1 MEIFHTIRE
10 MQAWSAAQKRQGK
23 TIGIVPTMG
32 FLHEGHLS
40 LIDAARANGAE
51 LVVVTIFVNPIQFA
65 PNEDF
70 DSYPRDFEH
79 DRALCEGKRVD
90 AVFAP
95 TPAEMYPA
103 PITCYVSERKLSKG
117 LCAKT
122 RPTHFD
128 GVTTVV
134 TKLFNAVLPDIAVF
148 GQKDAQQARVL
159 KRMIRDLNFPI
170 RMIIAPIIREPDG
183 LARSSRNKYLNET
196 ERKNALVLSRSLREA
211 RAELEKG
218 ECDLQKIA
226 SDISAKITASGGK
239 VDYVE
244 TVDADELEPATKY
257 QGRPVMIALA
267 AYFGKTRLIDNLL
280 YGSENSHGTC

>member
-1 MEIFHTIRE
+1 MEIFRTIRE
-10 MQAWSAAQKRQGK
+10 MQAWSMAQKRQGK
-23 TIGIVPTMG
+23 SIGIVPTMG

-79 DRALCEGKRVD
+79 DRALCEEKKAD
-90 AVFAP
+90 AIFAP
-95 TPAEMYPA
+95 TSSEMYPA

-170 RMIIAPIIREPDG
+170 KMVIAPIVREADG
-183 LARSSRNKYLNET
+183 LAKSSRNKYLSEI

-211 RAELEKG
+211 RAALEKG
-218 ECDLQKIA
+218 ERDLTKLTSEIAAKIA
-226 SDISAKITASGGK
+226 AAGGR

-244 TVDADELEPATKY
+244 SVDADELEPVTSY
-257 QGRPVMIALA
+257 EGRPVMIALA
-267 AYFGKTRLIDNLL
+267 AYFGTTRLIDNLL
-280 YGSENSHGTC
+280 Y

>member
-1 MEIFHTIRE
+1 MEIFRTIHE
-10 MQAWSAAQKRQGK
+10 MQAWSMAQKRQGK

-40 LIDAARANGAE
+40 LIDAARANGAD

-79 DRALCEGKRVD
+79 DRALCEEKHAD
-90 AVFAP
+90 AIFAP
-95 TPAEMYPA
+95 TTSEMYPA
-103 PITCYVSERKLSKG
+103 PITCYVTERKLSKG

-134 TKLFNAVLPDIAVF
+134 TKLFNAVLPDIGVF

-170 RMIIAPIIREPDG
+170 KMVIAPIVREADG
-183 LARSSRNKYLNET
+183 LAKSSRNKYLSAA
-196 ERKNALVLSRSLREA
+196 ERQNALVLSRSLREA

-218 ECDLQKIA
+218 ERDLTKLTAEIA
-226 SDISAKITASGGK
+226 AKITAAGGK

-244 TVDADELEPATKY
+244 AVDADELEPVTQY
-257 QGRPVMIALA
+257 QGKPVMIALA
-267 AYFGKTRLIDNLL
+267 AYFGTTRLIDNLL
-280 YGSENSHGTC
+280 Y

>member
-1 MEIFHTIRE
+1 MEIFRTIRE
-10 MQAWSAAQKRQGK
+10 MQTWSMNQKRQGK

-79 DRALCEGKRVD
+79 DRALCEEKKAD
-90 AVFAP
+90 AIFAP
-95 TPAEMYPA
+95 TAAEMYPA

-170 RMIIAPIIREPDG
+170 KMVIAPIVREADG
-183 LARSSRNKYLNET
+183 LAKSSRNKYLSET

-211 RAELEKG
+211 RAALENG
-218 ECDLQKIA
+218 ERDLTKLTAEIA
-226 SDISAKITASGGK
+226 AKITAAGGR

-244 TVDADELEPATKY
+244 AVDADELEPVTAY

-267 AYFGKTRLIDNLL
+267 AYFGTTRLIDNLL
-280 YGSENSHGTC
+280 Y

>member
-1 MEIFHTIRE
+1 
-10 MQAWSAAQKRQGK
+10 MQAWSMTQKRQGK
-23 TIGIVPTMG
+23 VIGIVPTMG

-79 DRALCEGKRVD
+79 DRALLEDKKVD

-95 TPAEMYPA
+95 TPQEMYPA

-134 TKLFNAVLPDIAVF
+134 TKLFNAVLPDLAVF

-159 KRMIRDLNFPI
+159 KRMVRDLNFPI
-170 RMIIAPIIREPDG
+170 RMVIAPIVREADG
-183 LARSSRNKYLNET
+183 LAKSSRNKYLST
-196 ERKNALVLSRSLREA
+196 AERQNALVLSRSLREA
-211 RAELEKG
+211 RAKLEKG
-218 ECDLQKIA
+218 ERDLTRLTAEIA
-226 SDISAKITASGGK
+226 AKITAAGGK

-244 TVDADELEPATKY
+244 AVDAEELDPVTEY
-257 QGRPVMIALA
+257 RDRPVMIALA
-267 AYFGKTRLIDNLL
+267 AYFGTTRLIDNLL
-280 YGSENSHGTC
+280 Y

>member
-1 MEIFHTIRE
+1 MEIFRTIHD
-10 MQAWSAAQKRQGK
+10 MQAWSMKQKRQGK
-23 TIGIVPTMG
+23 VIGIVPTMG

-79 DRALCEGKRVD
+79 DRALCEEKHAD

-134 TKLFNAVLPDIAVF
+134 TKLFNAVLPDVAVF
-148 GQKDAQQARVL
+148 GQKDA
-159 KRMIRDLNFPI
+159 K
-170 RMIIAPIIREPDG
+170 
-183 LARSSRNKYLNET
+183 
-196 ERKNALVLSRSLREA
+196 
-211 RAELEKG
+211 
-218 ECDLQKIA
+218 
-226 SDISAKITASGGK
+226 
-239 VDYVE
+239 
-244 TVDADELEPATKY
+244 
-257 QGRPVMIALA
+257 
-267 AYFGKTRLIDNLL
+267 
-280 YGSENSHGTC
+280 

>member
-1 MEIFHTIRE
+1 MEIFHTIHE
-10 MQAWSAAQKRQGK
+10 MQTWSMAQKRKGK
-23 TIGIVPTMG
+23 VIGIVPTMG

-79 DRALCEGKRVD
+79 DRMLCEQKHTDVI
-90 AVFAP
+90 FAP
-95 TPAEMYPA
+95 TPEEMYPA
-103 PITCYVSERKLSKG
+103 PITCYVSERKLSRG

-170 RMIIAPIIREPDG
+170 QMVIAPIVREADG
-183 LARSSRNKYLNET
+183 LAKSSRNKYLNAA
-196 ERKNALVLSRSLREA
+196 ERQNALVLSRSLREA
-211 RAELEKG
+211 RAELENG
-218 ECDLQKIA
+218 ERDLN
-226 SDISAKITASGGK
+226 KITAEIIAKISAAGGR

-244 TVDADELEPATKY
+244 AVDAEELDPVAER
-257 QGRPVMIALA
+257 GDRPVMIAVA
-267 AYFGKTRLIDNLL
+267 AYFGTTRLIDNLL
-280 YGSENSHGTC
+280 F

>member
-1 MEIFHTIRE
+1 MEIFRTIHE
-10 MQAWSAAQKRQGK
+10 MQNWSMTQKRQGK

-40 LIDAARANGAE
+40 LIDAARANGAQ

-79 DRALCEGKRVD
+79 DRALCEARKVD

-170 RMIIAPIIREPDG
+170 KMVIAPIVREADG
-183 LARSSRNKYLNET
+183 LAKSSRNKYLSAA
-196 ERKNALVLSRSLREA
+196 ERQNALVLSRSLREA

-218 ECDLQKIA
+218 ERDRTKLTAEIA
-226 SDISAKITASGGK
+226 ARITEALSDRSC
-239 VDYVE
+239 VE
-244 TVDADELEPATKY
+244 TVDADELEPVTEY
-257 QGRPVMIALA
+257 RGRPVMIALA
-267 AYFGKTRLIDNLL
+267 AYFGSTRLIDNLL
-280 YGSENSHGTC
+280 Y

>member
-1 MEIFHTIRE
+1 MEIFRTIRE
-10 MQAWSAAQKRQGK
+10 MQAWSLAQKRQGK

-79 DRALCEGKRVD
+79 DRALCEEKHAD
-90 AVFAP
+90 AIFAP
-95 TPAEMYPA
+95 TVKEMYPA
-103 PITCYVSERKLSKG
+103 PVTCYVSERKLSKG

-134 TKLFNAVLPDIAVF
+134 TKLFNAVLPDVAVF

-170 RMIIAPIIREPDG
+170 KMVIAPIVREADG
-183 LARSSRNKYLNET
+183 LAKSSRNKYLSPA
-196 ERKNALVLSRSLREA
+196 ERQNALVLSRSLREA

-218 ECDLQKIA
+218 ECDLSKLTAGIA
-226 SDISAKITASGGK
+226 AKITAAGGR

-244 TVDADELEPATKY
+244 AVDADELEPVGKY
-257 QGRPVMIALA
+257 QGKPVMIALA
-267 AYFGKTRLIDNLL
+267 AYFGTTRLIDNLL
-280 YGSENSHGTC
+280 Y

>member
-1 MEIFHTIRE
+1 MEIFRTIHE
-10 MQAWSAAQKRQGK
+10 MQAWSMAQKRQGK

-40 LIDAARANGAE
+40 LIDAARANGAD

-79 DRALCEGKRVD
+79 DRALCEAKKAD
-90 AVFAP
+90 AIFAP
-95 TPAEMYPA
+95 TAKEMYPA

-170 RMIIAPIIREPDG
+170 KMVIAPIVREPDG
-183 LARSSRNKYLNET
+183 LAKSSRNKYLSET
-196 ERKNALVLSRSLREA
+196 ERRNALVLSRSLREA

-218 ECDLQKIA
+218 ERDLTKLTAEIA
-226 SDISAKITASGGK
+226 AKITAAGGK

-244 TVDADELEPATKY
+244 AVDADELDPVTSY
-257 QGRPVMIALA
+257 QGKPVMIALA
-267 AYFGKTRLIDNLL
+267 AYFGTTRLIDNLL
-280 YGSENSHGTC
+280 Y

>member
-1 MEIFHTIRE
+1 MEIFRTIHE
-10 MQAWSAAQKRQGK
+10 MQAWSMAQKRQGK

-40 LIDAARANGAE
+40 LIDAARANGAD

-79 DRALCEGKRVD
+79 DRALCEEKHAD
-90 AVFAP
+90 AIFAP
-95 TPAEMYPA
+95 TASEMYPA

-134 TKLFNAVLPDIAVF
+134 TKLFNAVLPDIGVF

-170 RMIIAPIIREPDG
+170 KMVIAPIVREPDG
-183 LARSSRNKYLNET
+183 LAKSSRNKYLSAT
-196 ERKNALVLSRSLREA
+196 ERRNALVLSRSLREA
-211 RAELEKG
+211 RTELEKG
-218 ECDLQKIA
+218 ERDLTKLTSEIA
-226 SDISAKITASGGK
+226 AKITAAGGK

-244 TVDADELEPATKY
+244 AVDADELDPVTSY
-257 QGRPVMIALA
+257 QGKPVMIALA
-267 AYFGKTRLIDNLL
+267 AYFGTTRLIDNLL
-280 YGSENSHGTC
+280 Y

>member
-1 MEIFHTIRE
+1 MEIFRTIQE
-10 MQAWSAAQKRQGK
+10 MQAWSMAQKRQGK
-23 TIGIVPTMG
+23 IIGIVPTMG

-40 LIDAARANGAE
+40 LIDAARAHGADRI
-51 LVVVTIFVNPIQFA
+51 VVTIFVNPIQFA
-65 PNEDF
+65 PNEDYN
-70 DSYPRDFEH
+70 SYPRDFEH
-79 DRALCEGKRVD
+79 DRILCEQKKAD

-95 TPAEMYPA
+95 SPAEMYPA

-170 RMIIAPIIREPDG
+170 QMVIAPIVREADG
-183 LARSSRNKYLNET
+183 LAKSSRNKYLNAA
-196 ERKNALVLSRSLREA
+196 ERQNALVLSRSLREA
-211 RAELEKG
+211 RAELENG
-218 ECDLQKIA
+218 ERDLN
-226 SDISAKITASGGK
+226 KITAEIIAKISAAGGR

-244 TVDADELEPATKY
+244 AVDAEELDPVAER
-257 QGRPVMIALA
+257 GDRPVMIAVA
-267 AYFGKTRLIDNLL
+267 AYFGTTRLIDNLL
-280 YGSENSHGTC
+280 F